1 MEAHAVSRH
10 EQLRRHQLEE
20 DLRRMFLKNLTA
32 MNMEAMSLFNF
43 PPEYQYSIGG
53 EAQPPRIS
61 PQVRRDLAAFVQ
73 GEREEETPRTQRPTL
88 TPPADSAGP

>member
-10 EQLRRHQLEE
+10 EQMRRHQLEE

-43 PPEYQYSIGG
+43 PPEYQYSSTG
-53 EAQPPRIS
+53 EAYPPRIS
-61 PQVRRDLAAFVQ
+61 AQVRNDLTALLQ
-73 GEREEETPRTQRPTL
+73 GDEEIPRTVHPTP
-88 TPPADSAGP
+88 TPPNTSSSGS

>member
-53 EAQPPRIS
+53 EAQAPRIS
-61 PQVRRDLAAFVQ
+61 AQVRKDLTALLH
-73 GEREEETPRTQRPTL
+73 GEKEEETPRTQRPTP
-88 TPPADSAGP
+88 TPPADPSTS